1 MGVAGGPKIKR
12 DDLVFG
18 FDTYFNGVPYVR
30 AYENLESRYYKGQPT
45 INFGPKHFGD
55 WGTEGTAYRE
65 ATGRYYKGQ
74 PTYYC
79 RGVVG
84 EAWRGVDTTIPSL
97 RGLAGTSGTVTM
109 SCWVRNNNVSSYYV
123 SSYIGHDFSSNRN
136 VLPGGNWQHIEWTV
150 NASSM
155 VNDYVEFRPNT
166 GELYTYLE
174 MTMPQVEVNKGYA
187 TSYTDGQ
194 RYDTNTLIDISGN
207 ETSIDV
213 NRLNFSSDGDL
224 ISNWNGSSNYIILSW
239 STKWAIGSNATIVM
253 VLKPSNSKGNDRLW
267 CVNNNTSGL
276 DAYLN
281 GTSYNV
287 YMHGGVVGTTTSL
300 VVNQWNHLVVTY
312 TNGTIQ
318 MYVNGTQG
326 TMTGQVNG
334 YNITNTEPLYIA
346 AYRNGAYN
354 FQGEISVFKMHGNP
368 MSENEVKQDYN
379 TYKKRFN
386 I

>member
-1 MGVAGGPKIKR
+1 
-12 DDLVFG
+12 
-18 FDTYFNGVPYVR
+18 
-30 AYENLESRYYKGQPT
+30 
-45 INFGPKHFGD
+45 
-55 WGTEGTAYRE
+55 
-65 ATGRYYKGQ
+65 
-74 PTYYC
+74 
-79 RGVVG
+79 
-84 EAWRGVDTTIPSL
+84 
-97 RGLAGTSGTVTM
+97 
-109 SCWVRNNNVSSYYV
+109 
-123 SSYIGHDFSSNRN
+123 
-136 VLPGGNWQHIEWTV
+136 
-150 NASSM
+150 
-155 VNDYVEFRPNT
+155 
-166 GELYTYLE
+166 
-174 MTMPQVEVNKGYA
+174 
-187 TSYTDGQ
+187 
-194 RYDTNTLIDISGN
+194 
-207 ETSIDV
+207 
-213 NRLNFSSDGDL
+213 
-224 ISNWNGSSNYIILSW
+224 
-239 STKWAIGSNATIVM
+239 M

-354 FQGEISVFKMHGNP
+354 FQGEISVFKVHGNP